1 MGYFLRY
8 KLNLKIFLSFLLIII
23 ITTVTALS
31 IGYSM
36 MKKSLEKE
44 QTLRLDDSLSAYFN
58 ELKFKQDE
66 CYAAVK
72 NLSEDSYIEELI
84 SSKDISGLEARLTP
98 YYRMGLFDII
108 EVEDESGTVLIRAH
122 DPEKSGDLKIYQKII
137 KEGLKG
143 RSSVSFESG
152 KSGIAIR
159 AVAPVFSGGEITGLL
174 MFGKL
179 FSEDFVNKIKKL
191 TGLESGIY
199 RYDSKIISTY
209 SGIDRISFDQ
219 LTELKETGKLLLRC
233 NEGKNSCIY
242 KFQALYNNNNEFW
255 GAISLRLIEKDNE
268 LYFSYTGSLLF
279 LMIMIGFFLSLFTY
293 IILAANINHS
303 LEKIINGIN
312 NFSINNEG
320 TLIEVNS
327 NDEFKI
333 IASSINNLSF
343 KLYNYNKQLKKLQDD
358 MIKSAKLAAAGQ
370 MAAGLAHEI
379 RNPLSSVKMMSQIIR
394 SRYLK
399 GNEGMSEIST
409 VLEEIDRINN
419 LITDLLEF
427 SKPGPMNF
435 SKYDINEIIKNVL
448 NLHKYNIEHQNITV
462 ETKLDSNLPL
472 TCIDSEKIKL
482 CFINFIVNAVHAM
495 PHGGILKVET
505 EASDSSI
512 KILISNTGEKI
523 LKKDIGEIFEP
534 FFTTKKE
541 GTGLGLAMTRL
552 ILERHYGSVTVE
564 SSDDITVFEIMLP
577 LKLDD
582 YITIV

>member
-1 MGYFLRY
+1 
-8 KLNLKIFLSFLLIII
+8 
-23 ITTVTALS
+23 
-31 IGYSM
+31 
-36 MKKSLEKE
+36 
-44 QTLRLDDSLSAYFN
+44 
-58 ELKFKQDE
+58 
-66 CYAAVK
+66 
-72 NLSEDSYIEELI
+72 
-84 SSKDISGLEARLTP
+84 
-98 YYRMGLFDII
+98 
-108 EVEDESGTVLIRAH
+108 
-122 DPEKSGDLKIYQKII
+122 
-137 KEGLKG
+137 
-143 RSSVSFESG
+143 
-152 KSGIAIR
+152 
-159 AVAPVFSGGEITGLL
+159 
-174 MFGKL
+174 
-179 FSEDFVNKIKKL
+179 
-191 TGLESGIY
+191 
-199 RYDSKIISTY
+199 
-209 SGIDRISFDQ
+209 
-219 LTELKETGKLLLRC
+219 
-233 NEGKNSCIY
+233 
-242 KFQALYNNNNEFW
+242 
-255 GAISLRLIEKDNE
+255 
-268 LYFSYTGSLLF
+268 
-279 LMIMIGFFLSLFTY
+279 MIMIGFLLSLFTY
-293 IILAANINHS
+293 VILAANINYS

-333 IASSINNLSF
+333 IASSINNLSL

-394 SRYLK
+394 NRYLK
-399 GNEGMSEIST
+399 ENEGMSEIST

-462 ETKLDSNLPL
+462 ETELDRNIPL

-482 CFINFIVNAVHAM
+482 CFINFIVNAVQAM
-495 PHGGILKVET
+495 PHGGILKIET
-505 EASDSSI
+505 EASESRI

-523 LKKDIGEIFEP
+523 LQKDIGEIFEP

>member
-8 KLNLKIFLSFLLIII
+8 RLNLKIFLSFISIII
-23 ITTVTALS
+23 ITTITALS
-31 IGYSM
+31 IGYST
-36 MKKSLEKE
+36 MKKSIE
-44 QTLRLDDSLSAYFN
+44 QEHMLRLDDSLSAYFN

-72 NLSEDSYIEELI
+72 NLSEDS
-84 SSKDISGLEARLTP
+84 DIAHLVATKNRRGLEKSLGHF
-98 YYRMGLFDII
+98 YSMGLFDII
-108 EVEDESGTVLIRAH
+108 EVEDENGAVLIRAH

-143 RSSVSFESG
+143 QTVVGYESG

-159 AVAPVFSGGEITGLL
+159 AVAPVSMNGKITGLL

-179 FSEDFVNKIKKL
+179 FSEDFVSKIKKL

-199 RYDSKIISTY
+199 RNGSKIISTY
-209 SGIDRISFDQ
+209 DGIDV
-219 LTELKETGKLLLRC
+219 LTEKQIEELKKAGTLILRKEE
-233 NEGKNSCIY
+233 NKNSCLY
-242 KFQALYNNNNEFW
+242 KFQALYSDRDKFW
-255 GAISLRLIEKDNE
+255 GAISLRLVEKDTE

-312 NFSINNEG
+312 NFNISNEG
-320 TLIEVNS
+320 ALIDVHS
-327 NDEFKI
+327 NDEFRT
-333 IASSINNLSF
+333 IAESINNLSI
-343 KLYNYNKQLKKLQDD
+343 KLYNYNKKVTKLQDD
-358 MIKSAKLAAAGQ
+358 MIKSAKLAAVGQ
-370 MAAGLAHEI
+370 MSAGLAHEI

-399 GNEGMSEIST
+399 NGEGISEIST

-419 LITDLLEF
+419 LISDLLEF

-435 SKYDINEIIKNVL
+435 SKNDINDIIRKVL
-448 NLHKYNIEHQNITV
+448 NLYKYNIEHQKIAV
-462 ETKLDSNLPL
+462 ETSLDDNIPL
-472 TCIDSEKIKL
+472 SCLDNEKIKL
-482 CFINFIVNAVHAM
+482 CLINFTVNAIQAM
-495 PHGGILKVET
+495 HDGGVLKVE
-505 EASDSSI
+505 SKLDNIRIRI
-512 KILISNTGEKI
+512 KISNTGKKI
-523 LKKDIGEIFEP
+523 PEKDIEKIFEP

-541 GTGLGLAMTRL
+541 GTGLGLAMTKL
-552 ILERHYGSVTVE
+552 IIERHYGTVSVE
-564 SSDDITVFEIMLP
+564 SSEKLTVFEIVLP

>member
-8 KLNLKIFLSFLLIII
+8 RLNLKIFLSFILIIL

-36 MKKSLEKE
+36 MKKSLEQE
-44 QTLRLDDSLSAYFN
+44 QMLRLDDSLTAYFN

-72 NLSEDSYIEELI
+72 NLSEDT
-84 SSKDISGLEARLTP
+84 DIAEMVASGDREWLERRLGH

-108 EVEDESGTVLIRAH
+108 EVENEIGAVLIRGH
-122 DPEKSGDLKIYQKII
+122 DPEKSGDLKIYQEII
-137 KEGLKG
+137 KEGLQGKISAG
-143 RSSVSFESG
+143 YESG

-159 AVAPVFSGGEITGLL
+159 AVAPVIKDDEIVGLL
-174 MFGKL
+174 MLGKL

-199 RYDSKIISTY
+199 KNGDKIISTY
-209 SGIDRISFDQ
+209 EGLEKLTQDQVNTLKSSGTLLVRI
-219 LTELKETGKLLLRC
+219 E
-233 NEGKNSCIY
+233 EGKNSCLY
-242 KFQALYNNNNEFW
+242 KFKALYNDREKYW

-268 LYFSYTGSLLF
+268 QYFSYTGSLLF

-293 IILAANINHS
+293 AILAANINQS
-303 LEKIINGIN
+303 LEKIISGIN
-312 NFSINNEG
+312 NFNISNEG

-327 NDEFKI
+327 NDEFRT
-333 IASSINNLSF
+333 IAESINNLSI
-343 KLYNYNKQLKKLQDD
+343 KLYNYNKQLIKLQDD

-394 SRYLK
+394 SRYLHD
-399 GNEGMSEIST
+399 GEGMNEIST
-409 VLEEIDRINN
+409 VLEEIDRINH

-435 SKYDINEIIKNVL
+435 SKNDINDIIRNVL
-448 NLHKYNIEHQNITV
+448 NLYKYNTEHQNISV
-462 ETKLDSNLPL
+462 ETELDENIPPA
-472 TCIDSEKIKL
+472 CFDSEKIKL
-482 CFINFIVNAVHAM
+482 CLINFTVNAVQAM
-495 PHGGILKVET
+495 PDGGILKI
-505 EASDSSI
+505 SSAYEGSRI
-512 KILISNTGEKI
+512 RINISNTGSKI
-523 LKKDIGEIFEP
+523 PEKDIDNIFEP

-541 GTGLGLAMTRL
+541 GTGLGLAMTKL
-552 ILERHYGSVTVE
+552 ILERHYGTVSVK
-564 SSDDITVFEIMLP
+564 SSDQLTVFEIVLP